1 MRRWLLALLVTATML
16 AMSTGSVAARGPQ
29 PGNLDDPDDP
39 NDWTCFF
46 VEGLGV
52 HCAPPGVGWAPP
64 VERATPLLYW
74 FDSTIEDVDATDLTF
89 SGTELL
95 VSHDQYNDQ
104 PCPQEGLDV
113 WHDLGIARACHHN
126 RIDGD
131 LVID

>member
-1 MRRWLLALLVTATML
+1 MRRFVLSLLVATAML
-16 AMSTGSVAARGPQ
+16 AMGAGSAAARGPQ
-29 PGNLDDPDDP
+29 PGTLGDHG
-39 NDWTCFF
+39 WTCFF

-64 VERATPLLYW
+64 IERATPLLYW
-74 FDSTIEDVDATDLTF
+74 FDSTPDDVAATDLTF

-104 PCPQEGLDV
+104 RCPQEGLDL

-126 RIDGD
+126 RID
-131 LVID
+131 